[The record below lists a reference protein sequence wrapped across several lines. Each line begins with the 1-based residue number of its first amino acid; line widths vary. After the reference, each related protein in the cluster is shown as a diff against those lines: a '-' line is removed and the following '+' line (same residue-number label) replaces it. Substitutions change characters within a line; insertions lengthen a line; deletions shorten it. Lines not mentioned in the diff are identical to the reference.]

1 MNLGRIPVTLLTG
14 FLGSGKTTLLNR
26 AIRHPSLARTV
37 VVVNEFGE
45 IGLDHALIAAS
56 NDSIVV
62 LENGC
67 MCCTVRGDLLAT
79 LTSLHAARTAGEMQP
94 FDHVVIES
102 SGLADPTPILQALL
116 SEPTLEGHYR
126 AVQTLATFDAI
137 NGAATLARHDESVR
151 QLALADRILITKLD
165 LPAAAPA
172 AATEAGHRSAL
183 RALNAA
189 AIIARAPDGE
199 EAAAA
204 LLCAEV
210 SDPARGAA
218 QALDWL
224 NLSAYLPPD
233 AHHRD
238 HRDDRHHD
246 HDDQHDG
253 DGDGNGNRDLP
264 RHLQDIASY
273 CFIKHEPIA
282 REALHLLLSSLENN
296 LSANLLRV
304 KGLINIAE
312 EPGRPAVI
320 QGAQHLLHN
329 LAWLDAWPDEDQ
341 RTRIVFIAQG
351 VARATVQEMI
361 ELLERVA
368 TRTARARQR
377 GSATSLA
384 PPVRTGVG

>member
-1 MNLGRIPVTLLTG
+1 VTLLTG

-116 SEPTLEGHYR
+116 SEPTLEGRYR
-126 AVQTLATFDAI
+126 AVQTIATFDAI

-165 LPAAAPA
+165 LPGAAPA
-172 AATEAGHRSAL
+172 PATEAGHRVAL

-189 AIIARAPDGE
+189 AIIARAPADQ

-204 LLCAEV
+204 LLRAEV
-210 SDPARGAA
+210 SDPAGGAA

-224 NLSAYLPPD
+224 NLGAYLRPG
-233 AHHRD
+233 AHDHD
-238 HRDDRHHD
+238 HRDDGHD
-246 HDDQHDG
+246 HDGEHHG
-253 DGDGNGNRDLP
+253 DGRGNHDLP
-264 RHLQDIASY
+264 RHLKDIASY

-282 REALHLLLSSLENN
+282 REALHLLLSALENN

-304 KGLINIAE
+304 KGLVNIAE
-312 EPGRPAVI
+312 EPGRPALI

-329 LAWLDAWPDEDQ
+329 LAWLDAWPDEDH

-368 TRTARARQR
+368 TRTASARRR
-377 GSATSLA
+377 GAAAAVA
-384 PPVRTGVG
+384 PPLRTGVR

>member
-1 MNLGRIPVTLLTG
+1 MSSSSGLKPTAGAASRAERIPVTLLTG

-37 VVVNEFGE
+37 VVINEFGQ
-45 IGLDHALIAAS
+45 ISLDHALIAAS
-56 NDSIVV
+56 NDNLVV

-79 LTSLHAARTAGEMQP
+79 LSSLHAARSAGEMQP

-126 AVQTLATFDAI
+126 AARTIATFDAI

-151 QLALADRILITKLD
+151 QIAVADHILITKLD
-165 LPAAAPA
+165 LAAAEPA
-172 AATEAGHRSAL
+172 PLTEARHRAAL
-183 RALNAA
+183 RALNRAA
-189 AIIARAPDGE
+189 DIERAPEGE
-199 EAAAA
+199 AETAA
-204 LLCAEV
+204 LLGGRGC
-210 SDPARGAA
+210 DPGRGAA
-218 QALDWL
+218 QTLAWL
-224 NLSAYLPPD
+224 NLEAYSGAEPHAGHGAQGHDTHGHAD
-233 AHHRD
+233 A
-238 HRDDRHHD
+238 
-246 HDDQHDG
+246 
-253 DGDGNGNRDLP
+253 

-273 CFIKHEPIA
+273 CFIKSEPMA
-282 REALHLLLSSLENN
+282 REALHLLLSSLESN

-304 KGLINIAE
+304 KGLVNIAE
-312 EPGRPAVI
+312 APGRPAVI

-351 VARATVQEMI
+351 VARETVQEMI

-368 TRTARARQR
+368 SRTARARQR
-377 GSATSLA
+377 AT
-384 PPVRTGVG
+384 V